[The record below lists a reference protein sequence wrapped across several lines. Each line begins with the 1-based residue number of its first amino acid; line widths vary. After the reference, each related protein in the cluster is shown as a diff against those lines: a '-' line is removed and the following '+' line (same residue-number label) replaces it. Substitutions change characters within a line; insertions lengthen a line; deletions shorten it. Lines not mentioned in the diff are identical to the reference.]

1 MATHPHTTPDISHM
15 FNTDENFSFDNVMP
29 MSRNIAMSSH
39 APMPTPHIHNNSSL
53 QQQQHLAASQQP
65 GLVNNKSRRPLQNA
79 STNSILMPPSAC
91 DATSKFS
98 PNKSR
103 NHDHVSAA
111 KRFNAQNLHST
122 SMAPPPAKALVTD
135 ELKKKPFL
143 SKFKTVAQRPHHLF
157 PDPTLA
163 FTGKE
168 NMHPSIYPS
177 PMSGNME
184 VISPPAKPNG
194 KRGLMEA
201 APIKD
206 SRPSKKTKQN
216 QDEEP
221 MEVPAWDSF
230 PAIVDDGQKPGHS
243 YAQLIGMAIL
253 RSPNRRL
260 TLAQIY
266 KWISD
271 TYSFYIPTDAGWQN
285 SIRHNLSLNK
295 AFSKMER
302 SKDDPGKGNYWYIVE
317 GMENQFVKEK
327 PIRKTSSAAEN
338 VPVISSRPDASQ
350 PTKESC
356 TKPQL
361 HMMNHQSSQ
370 QQLEGSLP
378 TLPASQ
384 SQMAPAVDISSDA
397 TIPIS
402 DLPGQDDNADRHDND
417 SALDSLLY
425 SPLPNNVHSS
435 PPITRHYHVNNGTP
449 TSSRTMNSSL
459 TQSLKKAVSMDD
471 SGYISSL
478 DSSVMR
484 QTKMLSTDSDRPRH
498 KRGRAE
504 EEIARIRASSYESP
518 TKSRSTTN
526 FVPPSSSPM
535 RHNNALLHPLTP
547 AMKFKAS
554 IKPPASVSPNTNLRM
569 HRDKVQSMLQSPL
582 RKMTGMFGENT
593 PWSPAFKLDEFAYLN
608 DSMLENQSFDIFQEM
623 ANDDFFTG
631 LPNIEQGSP
640 IKRPAKRGKLER
652 TQSLLDTPG
661 TKIWE
666 DNMPACL
673 DTPSRAFEGIVSTTK
688 QLMGSP
694 LKASALNSTIPLPPK
709 LTAPESSK
717 AGASAATS
725 SSTAPPGIQAP
736 QLPWASLPFNSE
748 FRLEEP
754 AEVSGLDMLQGFQ
767 KLGSG
772 EALAGANAVKGGNT
786 NASKPAPSRFFPMF

>member
-1 MATHPHTTPDISHM
+1 MATQPHTTPDLSHM
-15 FNTDENFSFDNVMP
+15 FNTDENFMFDNMMP
-29 MSRNIAMSSH
+29 VSRNITASSH
-39 APMPTPHIHNNSSL
+39 APMSTGHTSNVHSH
-53 QQQQHLAASQQP
+53 QQPQPSHSISQQS
-65 GLVNNKSRRPLQNA
+65 GSMNTKSRRPLQNA
-79 STNSILMPPSAC
+79 STNSILMPPLAC
-91 DATSKFS
+91 DNTTKLSHKNRS
-98 PNKSR
+98 VDNLS
-103 NHDHVSAA
+103 VA
-111 KRFNAQNLHST
+111 KRLNGQPLQSMA
-122 SMAPPPAKALVTD
+122 MAPPPAKGLVTD

-143 SKFKTVAQRPHHLF
+143 SKFKTVAQKPPHLF
-157 PDPTLA
+157 TDPSLA

-168 NMHPSIYPS
+168 NMRPSLYQS
-177 PMSGNME
+177 P
-184 VISPPAKPNG
+184 ISTNIDVFSPTTKGNG
-194 KRGLMEA
+194 KRALMEA

-206 SRPSKKTKQN
+206 SRPNKKTKQT
-216 QDEEP
+216 QDDEP
-221 MEVPAWDSF
+221 VEIPAWDAF

-271 TYSFYIPTDAGWQN
+271 TYSFYPPNDAGWQN

-302 SKDDPGKGNYWYIVE
+302 GKDDPGKGNYWYIVE

-327 PIRKTSSAAEN
+327 PVRKTSSAAEN
-338 VPVISSRPDASQ
+338 IPIMSSRLEVPQS
-350 PTKESC
+350 TKGPS
-356 TKPQL
+356 TRPQL
-361 HMMNHQSSQ
+361 HTMPSHQLAQ
-370 QQLEGSLP
+370 QPEATLP
-378 TLPASQ
+378 TLPPSQ
-384 SQMAPAVDISSDA
+384 SQPAPAVDISSDA

-402 DLPGQDDNADRHDND
+402 DLPGQEENADRHDND

-425 SPLPNNVHSS
+425 SPLPTTVHSS
-435 PPITRHYHVNNGTP
+435 PPVTRHYNAGNGTP
-449 TSSRTMNSSL
+449 PSLRTMSSSVA
-459 TQSLKKAVSMDD
+459 QSRKKLASVDD

-484 QTKMLSTDSDRPRH
+484 QSKILPTDSERPRH

-518 TKSRSTTN
+518 TKNRSASN

-535 RHNNALLHPLTP
+535 RHNTALLHPLTP

-582 RKMTGMFGENT
+582 RKMTGIFGENT
-593 PWSPAFKLDEFAYLN
+593 PWSPAFKLEESAYLN
-608 DSMLENQSFDIFQEM
+608 DTMIENTNFDIFQEM
-623 ANDDFFTG
+623 ANDDFFSG

-640 IKRPAKRGKLER
+640 IKRPVKRGRLER

-661 TKIWE
+661 PKIWE
-666 DNMPACL
+666 DGVPACL
-673 DTPSRAFEGIVSTTK
+673 DTPSRAFEGLSSPTK
-688 QLMGSP
+688 HLMGSP
-694 LKASALNSTIPLPPK
+694 LKASALNSTIPPPPK
-709 LTAPESSK
+709 ITVSGSSK
-717 AGASAATS
+717 TDTSNLATT
-725 SSTAPPGIQAP
+725 TAPPSIQAP
-736 QLPWASLPFNSE
+736 QLPWAALSYNPEL
-748 FRLEEP
+748 RLDEP

-772 EALAGANAVKGGNT
+772 EALSGATANKGT
-786 NASKPAPSRFFPMF
+786 SATSKPAPSRFFPMF